1 MVLILFK
8 NKFIARQNS
17 FTLVKRDL
25 KRDVCE
31 EYLLIIYFGK
41 DLDFKWQMK
50 FKKLNINIDS
60 EEKQLLVFIQ

>member
-41 DLDFKWQMK
+41 GLDFKWQMK